1 MNETKPYD
9 ISKWAVYRVY
19 EQVKANKG
27 SSSVDGQTI
36 EDFEKDLKN
45 NLYKILNR
53 MSSGSYFPSPVK
65 AVSIPK
71 KNGGTRILG
80 IPTVENR
87 IAQTTVKLYFER
99 SVEPLFLEDSYGYRP
114 DKSAIQA
121 LSVTRKRCWYR
132 NWVLEYD
139 IKGLFDN
146 IRHDYLLE
154 MVRRHIPHKW
164 ILLYIKLWL
173 TTPFQMTDGSLQAR
187 TSALPREA
195 SLVPY

>member
-9 ISKWAVYRVY
+9 ISKWAVYRAY

-27 SSSVDGQTI
+27 SSGVDGQTI

-45 NLYKILNR
+45 NLCKILNR
-53 MSSGSYFPSPVK
+53 MSSGSYFPSSVK

-71 KNGGTRILG
+71 KNGGTHILR
-80 IPTVENR
+80 IPTVEDR
-87 IAQTTVKLYFER
+87 IAQTMVKLYFER

-121 LSVTRKRCWYR
+121 LSVTRKCCWYR

-154 MVRRHIPHKW
+154 MVRRHTSHKW
-164 ILLYIKLWL
+164 ILLYIKRWL